1 MFWVLNY
8 TIGLINSF
16 ILDAALAC
24 NDYRIMD
31 KNYVSY
37 SETEIYGFAYLLW
50 KYDEVDSGRYLAY
63 EVV

>member
-1 MFWVLNY
+1 M
-8 TIGLINSF
+8 IDSF
-16 ILDAALAC
+16 ILDAALAY

-31 KNYVSY
+31 KNYMSY

-50 KYDEVDSGRYLAY
+50 KYDEVDSGRYLTY